1 MGAVAGPSIRVLRHG
16 DEGLVVLLEGRWTL
30 SRLKPLIRRLS
41 EELERHA
48 ALSGVT
54 WDCRGIEVLDSAG
67 ALMLWRAWRHQV
79 PERLEI
85 IDTSSS
91 VSTGD
96 SGTGRRCAAH
106 RGTMARCRRQACCC
120 WISWIILP
128 ISWS

>member
-48 ALSGVT
+48 ALPGVT

-85 IDTSSS
+85 SDEHRHIIERID
-91 VSTGD
+91 
-96 SGTGRRCAAH
+96 
-106 RGTMARCRRQACCC
+106 RGQRNR
-120 WISWIILP
+120 P
-128 ISWS
+128 